1 MRKTLRRGGTLKR
14 EQRTRN
20 KEQRT
25 TNITK
30 NMSTKNT
37 SKKQTAAAVTCAGVF
52 YEERSLAR
60 VMPWALNPRHDE
72 ESELSELKADLM
84 SRGLQDAIHVW
95 ERTEGDLIL
104 KGHRRFRAMTAL
116 GWTSCKQVVHAFTDE
131 AEAFAYLLA
140 DHGHTVGL
148 SPEEKVL
155 AVERG
160 VKLGLNTEKLA
171 GPMGISP
178 DRVQMLWDIGEG
190 LPPRGREALHDG
202 RLSLAT
208 AEVIVKVEGAKE
220 RAKAVQLVL
229 HDVVTQEP
237 LSPGA
242 ARNLIESEFIL
253 PAKWQ
258 KAWTKLEVRLRK
270 ELKVADGYHYV
281 PWGERLDYVQGWSG
295 QPQPGYELAE
305 ARGARQVQTFGEQAK
320 LYGVPVYVVPAPQH
334 KAEHVLVVSVKML
347 REAQSAEREA
357 PSDDGDESD
366 ERSGLPMTPVRD
378 DDRSDLNDRSDEAA
392 GDTLKREQR
401 AAERLRVWLKTWLG
415 AIFEALVDRP
425 EDVMTKV
432 PWEPLRPFLARLVTN
447 VDAGAFE
454 AWTGFNGVSDV
465 MTWMEADKVK
475 RGYLR
480 QPLMLL
486 MCAACDDDTPDAAKS
501 VVREVAAALGLNGKA
516 LDAKVEEALGG
527 E

>member
-1 MRKTLRRGGTLKR
+1 
-14 EQRTRN
+14 
-20 KEQRT
+20 
-25 TNITK
+25 
-30 NMSTKNT
+30 MSTKNT
-37 SKKQTAAAVTCAGVF
+37 NKNQTAAAVTCAGVF
-52 YEERSLAR
+52 HEERSLAR
-60 VMPWALNPRHDE
+60 VMPWGLNPRHDE
-72 ESELSELKADLM
+72 ESEIEELKADLLAH
-84 SRGLQDAIHVW
+84 GLQDAIHVW

-116 GWTSCKQVVHAFTDE
+116 GWTSCKQVVHDFADE
-131 AEAFAYLLA
+131 AAAFAYLLS

-160 VKLGLNTEKLA
+160 VKLGLNTESLA
-171 GPMGISP
+171 GPMGISA

-258 KAWTKLEVRLRK
+258 KAWTKLEAKLRK

-281 PWGERLDYVQGWSG
+281 PWGERLEYVQGWSG

-347 REAQSAEREA
+347 REAAAAEQRSGGDEDHGEERKAERGE
-357 PSDDGDESD
+357 DG
-366 ERSGLPMTPVRD
+366 GPLPMTPARE
-378 DDRSDLNDRSDEAA
+378 DDRSDLNDRTDAED
-392 GDTLKREQR
+392 GDTLKREQH
-401 AAERLRVWLKTWLG
+401 ASERLRVWLKTWLG

-432 PWEPLRPFLARLVTN
+432 PWQPLRPFLARLVSN

-454 AWTGFNGVSDV
+454 AWTGFNGVSDA

-486 MCAACDDDTPDAAKS
+486 LCAACDDDTPDAAKA
-501 VVREVAAALGLNGKA
+501 VVREMAEALGLNGKA
-516 LDAKVEEALGG
+516 LDAKVQEAMKG